1 MLVLSKV
8 LWISLSV
15 FYEEV
20 ISLHSRHST
29 VCFFVPCRA
38 GPASCK
44 RNRAPHVVMGETGK
58 WDARAHRS
66 LIPCLVLRGA
76 ENTRGLR
83 GERNSIQVDK
93 YKPKEHLLCMPGSK
107 GRTIR
112 KVIGGG
118 GVPELLD
125 FFSL

>member
-1 MLVLSKV
+1 
-8 LWISLSV
+8 
-15 FYEEV
+15 
-20 ISLHSRHST
+20 
-29 VCFFVPCRA
+29 
-38 GPASCK
+38 
-44 RNRAPHVVMGETGK
+44 MGETGK
-58 WDARAHRS
+58 RDARAHRS

-112 KVIGGG
+112 KVIGEGG
-118 GVPELLD
+118 GFLSCLIFFPCKHHFSNGPTLSLSAAWIFTPFQPVEAGSTWLVGLD
-125 FFSL
+125 RRFGVNS